1 MKYKRKICVITGT
14 RSEYGLLYWLMK
26 KIQSSDE
33 SELQIIVTGSH
44 LLSEFGDTY
53 LDVER
58 DGFSIN
64 RKIDILLAS
73 DSSVGIGKSMGL
85 AMIGFSDAYVEI
97 KPDIVVVLGDRF
109 EIFSAVSA
117 ATVARIPVV
126 HLSGGETTEGAFDEA
141 FRHSITKMA
150 HLHFVSTEEYKERV
164 VQLGENPS
172 KIFNVGAFG
181 MENISK
187 LKLLS
192 RRDLEKSINFKLGK
206 INFLVTYHSVTLEDS
221 TSEQCLLNLLSVLDT
236 IKNAHI
242 IFTQAN
248 TDTGGKIINKIINNY
263 VKLNP
268 NKSIFFKTLGQ
279 LRYLSIMQYVD
290 GVVGNSSS
298 GLVEAPS
305 FGIGTINIGDRQ
317 RGRVKSESV
326 IDCSPDKDEIQK
338 AFNLLLGEKFKK
350 SVTDVKNPYD
360 QGESSEKIY
369 EIIKSFPL
377 NGILKKKFYN
387 IKYLNE

>member
-1 MKYKRKICVITGT
+1 
-14 RSEYGLLYWLMK
+14 MK

-268 NKSIFFKTLGQ
+268 NKSIF
-279 LRYLSIMQYVD
+279 
-290 GVVGNSSS
+290 
-298 GLVEAPS
+298 
-305 FGIGTINIGDRQ
+305 
-317 RGRVKSESV
+317 
-326 IDCSPDKDEIQK
+326 
-338 AFNLLLGEKFKK
+338 
-350 SVTDVKNPYD
+350 
-360 QGESSEKIY
+360 
-369 EIIKSFPL
+369 
-377 NGILKKKFYN
+377 LKH
-387 IKYLNE
+387 